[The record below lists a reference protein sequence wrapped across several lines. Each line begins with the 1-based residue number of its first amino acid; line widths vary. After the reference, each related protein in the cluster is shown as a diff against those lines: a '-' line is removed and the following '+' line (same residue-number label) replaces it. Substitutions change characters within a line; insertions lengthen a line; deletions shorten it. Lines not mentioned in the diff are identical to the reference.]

1 VRKIILPV
9 RFLLIVIGFL
19 LRYENSS
26 AQVVYAGVKGGF
38 NMSWI
43 KHDDQSV
50 KYKQQFRIL
59 PTPGYN
65 AGFVASFKM
74 KDRFFL
80 HTEYL
85 FSTKGKL
92 VRGKLDKQLKD
103 QVTYYYVEIPIIYN
117 IFFDA
122 KLNTKN
128 IKRFKWY
135 AGVGPN
141 FSYWLG
147 GKGKVYNGEFADE
160 EYPALKY
167 KLKFG
172 ERGEDRGQKDLI
184 YISDAKR
191 FQLGVNFG
199 GGILLEP
206 VNGRKIMVDLRF
218 ELGHT
223 WLGKEKSADYVI
235 PVDYKEARNLKDRNM
250 GLRLSLMYL
259 FEGNLDKKVRNKGKS
274 DKPKSLKKRRI

>member
-1 VRKIILPV
+1 MLLKMRRRIILPV
-9 RFLLIVIGFL
+9 GFVVLTLVLTTTCKSVFSQVI
-19 LRYENSS
+19 
-26 AQVVYAGVKGGF
+26 YAGIKGGC

-43 KHDDQSV
+43 KHDD
-50 KYKQQFRIL
+50 KTIGYKNQFRIL
-59 PTPGYN
+59 PVPGFN

-74 KDRFFL
+74 KDRYFL

-92 VRGKLDKQLKD
+92 VKGKIDKQLKD
-103 QVTYYYVEIPIIYN
+103 QVTYYFIDVPILYN
-117 IFFDA
+117 IYFNA
-122 KLNTKN
+122 KIDSKN
-128 IKRFKWY
+128 IKQFKWY
-135 AGVGPN
+135 LGIGPN

-160 EYPALKY
+160 EFPALKY

-172 ERGEDRGQKDLI
+172 TRGEDFIKPDEV

-191 FQLGVNFG
+191 FQLGINVG

-206 VNGRKIMVDLRF
+206 TNGKKIIVDLRF
-218 ELGHT
+218 EFGQT
-223 WLGKEKSADYVI
+223 WLGKERSADYVI

-259 FEGNLDKKVRNKGKS
+259 FQFNLDKKVRNKGKS
-274 DKPKSLKKRRI
+274 LKKL